1 MGHIH
6 GPLFGFQVHAQ
17 VLVILNDLYCPCP
30 TFCPPPKKISHL
42 LFREAILTPKD
53 ISVIVLDF
61 TGGVNWT

>member
-6 GPLFGFQVHAQ
+6 GPLFGFQVHAKY
-17 VLVILNDLYCPCP
+17 LLYLMICIVPAQLFVP
-30 TFCPPPKKISHL
+30 PPPKKKNN
-42 LFREAILTPKD
+42 LTPKD